1 MKNTI
6 KVASVYV
13 GAILGAGFAS
23 GKEITEY
30 FLSYGQKGLYGL
42 LLAGILFGLVGWAVM
57 DITYE
62 HNIKGY
68 KEFADV
74 ALGKTFSGIMEW
86 VSVIFMFILFSTM
99 LAAGGAIAEQSNA
112 FLSFNSFLSPSELG
126 IILLALVC
134 GITFMFDMRGIV
146 LVNFIISPI
155 LFCGCVYLGLYAFFE
170 KTIPVSSNL
179 LIMKENWIFSAIVY
193 VAYNVITAIS
203 VLTSMGELLDSK
215 KTAKYGGLIGGFTL
229 GIMGIC
235 LGLGLLVNYEQVALL
250 QLPMLRIAS
259 KYGITIEN
267 FYIFM
272 LILAMYTTAAI
283 NGHSAITWAV
293 KKFRLN
299 KLVFTLL
306 FIVTG
311 IIAGQLQFSEFIRVI
326 YPLFGYIGMF
336 EVIVILTNFLF
347 TKD

>member
-1 MKNTI
+1 M

-42 LLAGILFGLVGWAVM
+42 VLAGVLFGVIGWAVM

-74 ALGKTFSGIMEW
+74 ALGKTFGGIMEW
-86 VSVIFMFILFSTM
+86 ISVIFMFILFSTM
-99 LAAGGAIAEQSNA
+99 LAAGGAIAEQSNI
-112 FLSFNSFLSPSELG
+112 FLSSSKFTTFLSSSELG

-146 LVNFIISPI
+146 IVNSIISPL
-155 LFCGCVYLGLYAFFE
+155 LFCGCIYLGLYAFFE
-170 KTIPVSSNL
+170 KAIPVSTNL
-179 LIMKENWIFSAIVY
+179 LKIKDNWIFSAMVY

-203 VLTSMGELLDSK
+203 VLTSMGELLDNK
-215 KTAKYGGLIGGFTL
+215 KTAKYGGLIGGLTL
-229 GIMGIC
+229 GIMGVC
-235 LGLGLLVNYEQVALL
+235 LGLGLLVNYEQVAPL
-250 QLPMLRIAS
+250 QLPMLQIAS
-259 KYGITIEN
+259 KYGITIEG

-272 LILAMYTTAAI
+272 LILAMYTTAVI
-283 NGHSAITWAV
+283 NGYSAIAWAV
-293 KKFRLN
+293 KKFKIN
-299 KLVFTLL
+299 KSIFTLL
-306 FIVTG
+306 FITAG

-336 EVIVILTNFLF
+336 EIIVILTNFLF